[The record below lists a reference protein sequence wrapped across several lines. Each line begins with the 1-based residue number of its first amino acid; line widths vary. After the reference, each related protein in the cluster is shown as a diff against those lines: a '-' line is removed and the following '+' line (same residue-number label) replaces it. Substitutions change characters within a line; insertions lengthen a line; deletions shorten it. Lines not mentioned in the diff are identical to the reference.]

1 VNPDASAIGSPGSPL
16 GFTTKAEAVYTEI
29 RRRIIGGI
37 LEPAAPLNQE
47 ALAPELGVS
56 VTPVREAVRRLEAE
70 GLVQFHAHK
79 SVVVTPLSPTE
90 LREIYEVRLRLD
102 PFAASL
108 ASKNATDD
116 ELDEIGREAR
126 APVSRDPLDRV
137 TRNRAFHRQIY
148 SKSGN
153 QLLTE
158 ILDQLWERTDRYRIV
173 LLRNDVTVFAAV
185 REHIAIA
192 DAIKARQGRSVARL
206 VRDHI
211 MNARD
216 LISDAL
222 R

>member
-1 VNPDASAIGSPGSPL
+1 MSTPESTDVSL
-16 GFTTKAEAVYTEI
+16 GFTTKAEAVYAEI
-29 RRRIIGGI
+29 RRRIISGV
-37 LEPAAPLNQE
+37 LEPAAALNQE

-70 GLVQFHAHK
+70 GLVRFHAHK
-79 SVVVTPLSPTE
+79 SVVVTPLSRDE
-90 LREIYEVRLRLD
+90 LHEIYEVRLQLD

-108 ASKNATDD
+108 AAKNATVA
-116 ELDEIGREAR
+116 ELKEIARQAR
-126 APVSRDPLDRV
+126 APVSKDPLERV
-137 TRNRAFHRQIY
+137 KRNRSFHRSIY
-148 SKSGN
+148 SRSGN
-153 QLLTE
+153 QLMTE

-192 DAIKARQGRSVARL
+192 DAMTARQGRSVARL

-211 MNARD
+211 TNARN
-216 LISDAL
+216 LIDDAL